1 MNETLTN
8 KMPKSG
14 AVIFDHEKLAV
25 YRLELG
31 DETRFEDEDEDD
43 KEDEN
48 EEE

>member
-14 AVIFDHEKLAV
+14 EVIFDHEKLDV
-25 YRLELG
+25 YRLELR
-31 DETRFEDEDEDD
+31 DKTRFEDD